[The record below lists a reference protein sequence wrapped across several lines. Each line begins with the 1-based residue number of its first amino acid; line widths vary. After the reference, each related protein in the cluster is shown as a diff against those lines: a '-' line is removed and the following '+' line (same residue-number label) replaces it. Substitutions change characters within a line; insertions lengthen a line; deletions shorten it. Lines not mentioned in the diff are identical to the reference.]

1 MRRNDRTEYTETN
14 EINARL
20 LTCWCVRVAG
30 RVQLVSRLERSER
43 VVRATAEGGRV
54 DDSRPHTINLDQMPA
69 IVKVCHSEC

>member
-1 MRRNDRTEYTETN
+1 M
-14 EINARL
+14 NARL
-20 LTCWCVRVAG
+20 LTCWRVRVTG
-30 RVQLVSRLERSER
+30 RVQLVSRLDRSER